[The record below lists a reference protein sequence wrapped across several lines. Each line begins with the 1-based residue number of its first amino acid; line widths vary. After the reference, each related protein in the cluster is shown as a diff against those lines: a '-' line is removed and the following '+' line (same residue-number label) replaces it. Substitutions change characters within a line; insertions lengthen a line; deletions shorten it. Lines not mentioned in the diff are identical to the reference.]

1 MKKLKYIF
9 LIIIVCI
16 TASCKTKL
24 GLADGKTKNADS
36 LSKDN
41 FNPVK
46 PDDIIDNISQIDGL
60 TDFSFNIFRKLSLKE
75 SGENISFSPVSLN
88 IAMGMVYGG
97 ARNNTATQISFV
109 MGFRPGNE
117 EFCKEFG
124 EYYNYLNSFKS
135 DTSLIFNLANRV
147 FLDRNYLIKEDY
159 RLLIKTFF
167 DGAFENADFRNNYKA
182 EETHIN
188 KWVSGMT
195 KERINNLIPEG
206 TLNDKTKMVLVNAIY
221 IKSEWKYPFRE
232 TATKN
237 KDFYSMANQPVKTDF
252 MIQRKKDFRYAYF
265 EEKQILELP
274 YKSTELSLIIILP
287 DNSDAANISS
297 FIPDNEDY
305 VSMCNQL
312 KYNDVYVEIPGFKTE
327 SSFKLADVMKEMGV
341 KDAFDGSSDFSGITG
356 NNDLAISEIIQKV
369 FFEINEK
376 GSEAAAATA
385 VVMYQTSAAYNPQL
399 DQYVSF
405 IANRP
410 FIYIIK
416 ENRFNTP
423 LFVGQYVK
431 P

>member
-1 MKKLKYIF
+1 MKKLQYIF

-16 TASCKTKL
+16 SASCKTKL
-24 GLADGKTKNADS
+24 EVAEEKTKNADA

-41 FNPVK
+41 
-46 PDDIIDNISQIDGL
+46 PDSILNKISQNDGL

-75 SGENISFSPVSLN
+75 TGKNISFSPVSLN

-97 ARNNTATQISFV
+97 SGNNTAVQISSV
-109 MGFRPGNE
+109 MGFLPGNE
-117 EFCKEFG
+117 EFCKEYG
-124 EYYNYLNSFKS
+124 EYYNYLNSFRS

-147 FLDRNYLIKEDY
+147 FLDRNYLIKDDY

-188 KWVSGMT
+188 NWVSEMT
-195 KERINNLIPEG
+195 KKRINNLIPEG

-237 KDFYSMANQPVKTDF
+237 KDFYSMANQSVKTDF
-252 MIQRKKDFRYAYF
+252 MIQRNKDFRYADF
-265 EEKQILELP
+265 DGKQILELP
-274 YKSTELSLIIILP
+274 YKSSELSLIIILP
-287 DNSDAANISS
+287 HNSDAGNISS

-305 VSMCNQL
+305 VSICKQL
-312 KYNDVYVEIPGFKTE
+312 KYNDVYVEIPRFKTE
-327 SSFKLADVMKEMGV
+327 SSFKLADIMKGMGI
-341 KDAFDGSSDFSGITG
+341 KDAFDSSADFSGITD

-376 GSEAAAATA
+376 GSETAAATA
-385 VVMYQTSAAYNPQL
+385 VIMYQTSAAHNPQL
-399 DQYVSF
+399 NQYVSF

-423 LFVGQYVK
+423 LFIGQYVK